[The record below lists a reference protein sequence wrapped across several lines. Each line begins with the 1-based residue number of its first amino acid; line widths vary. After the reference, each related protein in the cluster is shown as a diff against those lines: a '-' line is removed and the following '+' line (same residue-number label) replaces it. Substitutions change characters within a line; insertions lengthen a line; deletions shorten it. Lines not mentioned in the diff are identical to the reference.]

1 MRILFD
7 QGTPVPLRKYLKI
20 HTVST
25 AYEMGWSTLRNGELL
40 RVAAVQFD
48 AFITTDQKLK
58 HEQKLG
64 GQHLAILVLPFASW
78 PKLQNHVS
86 KIASAVD
93 SLQPGDYV
101 ELDLN

>member
-7 QGTPVPLRKYLKI
+7 QGTPVPLRKYLKT

-25 AYEMGWSTLRNGELL
+25 AYEMGWSTFKNGKLL
-40 RVAAVQFD
+40 RAAEAQFD
-48 AFITTDQKLK
+48 AFITVDKKLK
-58 HEQKLG
+58 HEQNLG
-64 GQHLAILVLPFASW
+64 GSHLAILVLPFASW

-86 KIASAVD
+86 EIVSAVD
-93 SLQPGDYV
+93 ALQPGAYM